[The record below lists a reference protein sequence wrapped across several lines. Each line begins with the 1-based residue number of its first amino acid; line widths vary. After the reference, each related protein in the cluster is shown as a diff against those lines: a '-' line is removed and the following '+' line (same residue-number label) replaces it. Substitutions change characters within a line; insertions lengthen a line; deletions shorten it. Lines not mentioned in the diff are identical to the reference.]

1 MDDENQFEYPF
12 PGDHRPTTLELRET
26 AAVYDAS
33 PSPDLRVIRG
43 GKGRGRKSVVDGG
56 GGKMKTSV
64 YLEAADVRR
73 LAWLSG
79 VEGRSQAEII
89 RDAVRGYVPNT
100 SADRDFALFSVP
112 TESTRT
118 TGLTQDDIEGMMV
131 GFGEERER

>member
-1 MDDENQFEYPF
+1 
-12 PGDHRPTTLELRET
+12 
-26 AAVYDAS
+26 
-33 PSPDLRVIRG
+33 
-43 GKGRGRKSVVDGG
+43 
-56 GGKMKTSV
+56 MKTSV

-73 LAWLSG
+73 LVWLSG

-100 SADRDFALFSVP
+100 SADRDFALFGVP

>member
-1 MDDENQFEYPF
+1 
-12 PGDHRPTTLELRET
+12 
-26 AAVYDAS
+26 
-33 PSPDLRVIRG
+33 
-43 GKGRGRKSVVDGG
+43 
-56 GGKMKTSV
+56 MKTSV